1 MIAILSWYLL
11 ISLLG
16 WLTFPL
22 AYYLFPA
29 LADRGYTLARAA
41 GLLIWGFLF
50 WWMASLGLA
59 RNDLSGLLFA
69 LILSAGLS
77 VWAWLH
83 RRREIADWL
92 KVNLRLVISAE
103 LIFLF
108 AFLFMA
114 YVRAANPDIVGTEKP
129 MELAFINA
137 ILRSPTFPPHDPWL
151 SGFAISYY
159 YFGYVLTA
167 MLARMTAVPGTTA
180 FNLMLALIFALA
192 ALGAY
197 GILYNLLAA
206 FFPRKNGRTASRSLP
221 VLGPL
226 FLLIVS
232 NLEGFL
238 EVLHQ
243 RGLFWHFTA
252 AGAASSSF
260 WTWLD
265 LQELSQPPSLPLHW
279 IPDRYWWWWRASRIV
294 QDYTLQHNFQEII
307 DEFPFFSFLLGDLH
321 PHILSIPFVL
331 LAVSVALNLF
341 LGGWRGELHL
351 PGVHL
356 EISAPGFIFAA
367 LVIGG
372 LAFLNVWDILVGAAL
387 VVFAYILFRVR
398 GGGWKWSRL
407 EELFSFGLP
416 LIFAALLLYLPF
428 YIGFSS
434 QAGGLLPNLVNPTRG
449 SALWIMFAPLWI
461 PIFAFLIYLLT
472 SVRGRW
478 RPALILTVSLPLV
491 LWILSWLLGIAIQFV
506 NPDAAQQ
513 FLAAEGVTS
522 LAALF
527 NAALT
532 RRLAAIGGLLS
543 LLALLAFALSY
554 FFSEHS
560 EDSRAGEPDEFR
572 DSASFDFKPIPF
584 VALMIAL
591 GALLVIGPD
600 FLYLRDLFGYRIN
613 TVFKFYYEA
622 WILWSL
628 AAAFGAAVLLRSLR
642 GTWSW
647 LFRIAMFILLF
658 VSLTYPALS
667 LPNKTNGFSP
677 INGFTLN
684 DFDRVRRE
692 SPDEAAAMQWL
703 NGASYGVVMEA
714 VGGSYSGYA
723 RMSTYSGLPAVLG
736 WAWHEAQW
744 RGSFAPQGTRQDD
757 IKTLYTTTDWP
768 TAQAVLQKYN
778 VRYVVVGDLERA
790 AYPVHDEKFKA
801 NLAQVFQQGS
811 VTIYAVQ

>member
-1 MIAILSWYLL
+1 MIAFLSWYLL
-11 ISLLG
+11 VTLLG

-22 AYYLFPA
+22 AYQLFPA
-29 LADRGYTLARAA
+29 LADRGLTLARAA
-41 GLLIWGFLF
+41 GLLIWGFIF

-59 RNDLSGLLFA
+59 RNDLSGLAFTF
-69 LILSAGLS
+69 ILTAGLS
-77 VWAWLH
+77 AWVWFR
-83 RRREIADWL
+83 RRREIMDWL
-92 KVNLRLVISAE
+92 KANLRLVVLAE
-103 LIFLF
+103 LLFLF
-108 AFLFMA
+108 AFVFMA

-137 ILRSPTFPPHDPWL
+137 ILRSSTFPPHDPWL

-159 YFGYVLTA
+159 YFGYVMTA
-167 MLARMTAVPGTTA
+167 MLARATAVPGTTA

-197 GILYNLLAA
+197 GIVSNLLAA
-206 FFPRKNGRTASRSLP
+206 FFPRKEARSAHLSLP
-221 VLGPL
+221 LLGPL

-243 RGLFWHFTA
+243 RGLFWRFNTDGTA
-252 AGAASSSF
+252 VSSF

-265 LQELSQPPSLPLHW
+265 LQELSKPPTLPLHW

-341 LGGWRGELHL
+341 LGGWRGEIRL
-351 PGVHL
+351 PGL
-356 EISAPGFIFAA
+356 RLDISTPGFIFAA

-372 LAFLNVWDILVGAAL
+372 LAFLNVWDILVGASL
-387 VVFAYILFRVR
+387 VTFAYLLFRVR
-398 GGGWKWSRL
+398 GEGWNWSRF

-416 LIFAALLLYLPF
+416 LIFCALLLYLPF
-428 YIGFSS
+428 YLGFSS
-434 QAGGLLPNLVNPTRG
+434 QAGGILPNLVNPTRG

-461 PIFAFLIYLLT
+461 PLFAFLIYLLFN
-472 SVRGRW
+472 VRARW
-478 RPALILTVSLPLV
+478 RPALILTVSLPLA
-491 LWILSWLLGIAIQFV
+491 LWLLSWLLGLTIQLIK
-506 NPDAAQQ
+506 PDVAQQ
-513 FLAAEGVTS
+513 FLAAEGVTTLAS
-522 LAALF
+522 LF
-527 NAALT
+527 SAALT
-532 RRLAAIGGLLS
+532 RRLATIGGLLS
-543 LLALLAFALSY
+543 LLALLALASKHFFAEHPENAQAEESSSSIS
-554 FFSEHS
+554 FSFE
-560 EDSRAGEPDEFR
+560 
-572 DSASFDFKPIPF
+572 PIPF
-584 VALMIAL
+584 VALMTAL

-600 FLYLRDLFGYRIN
+600 FLYLRDLFSYRIN

-628 AAAFGAAVLLRSLR
+628 AAAFGTAALLRNLC
-642 GTWSW
+642 GAWGW
-647 LFRIAMFILLF
+647 LFRVVMLILLL

-692 SPDEAAAMQWL
+692 NPDEAAAMQWL
-703 NGASYGVVMEA
+703 NGAGYGVVVEA

-723 RMSTYSGLPAVLG
+723 RMSTYSGLPSVLG

-744 RGSFAPQGTRQDD
+744 RGSFASQGTREAD
-757 IKTLYTTTDWP
+757 IKTLYSAADWQ
-768 TAQAVLQKYN
+768 TAQAILQKYN

-790 AYPVHDEKFKA
+790 AYPVHDEKFKI

-811 VTIYAVQ
+811 VTIYEVQGE